1 MAKALPHLAAD
12 AAFFIDFDGTL
23 VAIAA
28 RPDLVRV
35 EPGVI
40 ALLRRLAGRFDGAVA
55 VVTGRSLATVDALLA
70 PLKLPIAAEHGSVR
84 RDAAGLVHGD
94 SQSAATIALVA
105 ARLEPLVEANPGLL
119 LERKTASVALHYR
132 QRPELGQICAE
143 AVRAATANLAELS
156 VLPGKM
162 VYEVRPQGA
171 DKGTAVEAFL
181 GEAPF
186 AGRVPVYIGDDLT
199 DEHAFAA
206 VNALGGVTIKL
217 GEGETLAQ
225 YRAAR
230 EDFLSWCV
238 AQSVSGKGTV

>member
-40 ALLRRLAGRFDGAVA
+40 ALLSRLVGRFQGAVA
-55 VVTGRSLATVDALLA
+55 VVTGRPLAAVDALLA

-84 RDAAGLVHGD
+84 RDAAGVVHGN
-94 SQSAATIALVA
+94 SESAASIARVA
-105 ARLEPLVEANPGLL
+105 ARLEPLIEAHPGLL
-119 LERKTASVALHYR
+119 LERKTASIALHYR
-132 QRPELGQICAE
+132 QRPELGAMCAE
-143 AVRAATANLAELS
+143 AVRAAIADIAELS

-162 VYEVRPQGA
+162 VYEVRPHGA

-199 DEHAFAA
+199 DEHAFAV
-206 VNALGGVTIKL
+206 VNALGGVTIKV
-217 GEGETLAQ
+217 GDGETLAT
-225 YRAAR
+225 YRTAR
-230 EDFLSWCV
+230 EDFLAWCS
-238 AQSVSGKGTV
+238 AQTAPGKSGV